1 MKQRVLVLII
11 AAVLMAACGGSD
23 QDTEAGGGAGS
34 PTAEVMAAA
43 LRQVATVDHTFGQG
57 PPPFTRYLVQSS
69 TDPGAGDG
77 TGSGSEQARPLTG
90 TEQAAVGAALDDL
103 GTVEF
108 IDEPDEWRTEDL
120 TPAVEGS
127 VILGVGEPTIDGN
140 SALVPVSL
148 WCGGLCG
155 TWLTYRVELTDG
167 TWTVTGIEG
176 PIAVS

>member
-1 MKQRVLVLII
+1 MRQSVLVLIVV
-11 AAVLMAACGGSD
+11 AVLTAACGGPD
-23 QDTEAGGGAGS
+23 QGTEAGGGADS

-57 PPPFTRYLVQSS
+57 PAPFTRYLIQSA

-77 TGSGSEQARPLTG
+77 TGSESEQARSLTE
-90 TEQAAVGAALDDL
+90 TELAAIGAAMDDL

-108 IDEPDEWRTEDL
+108 IDDPDEWRTEDL

-176 PIAVS
+176 PVAVS